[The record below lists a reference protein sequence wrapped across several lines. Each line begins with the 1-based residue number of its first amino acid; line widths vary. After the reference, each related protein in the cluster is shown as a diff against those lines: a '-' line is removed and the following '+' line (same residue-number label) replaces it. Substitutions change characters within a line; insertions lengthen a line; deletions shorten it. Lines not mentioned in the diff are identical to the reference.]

1 MSVAVK
7 AAAWAML
14 LRIFIWGL
22 YPLRDRLRA
31 AADLRR
37 DR

>member
-22 YPLRDRLRA
+22 YPLRRFTCRC
-31 AADLRR
+31 
-37 DR
+37 

>member
-14 LRIFIWGL
+14 LRIFLWGL
-22 YPLRDRLRA
+22 YPLAHGLRA
-31 AADLRR
+31 AADLRFHC
-37 DR
+37 